1 MTIRRRLTLS
11 FLTILGLLGL
21 NLVIYFWGNHR
32 RQSTVEDLRRAVR
45 RQALISSVH
54 ENLDKIQKQVSLM
67 SQGVADPGGWA
78 RPEDVVHFKAQ
89 LAVIANQAGELRK
102 LSDAAERAAVDG
114 LAKAYTGLSA
124 SWSAAYA
131 NFGGNQAQAIAEVVI
146 HADPISEK
154 ILRGL
159 LPALQQE
166 EDERVEA
173 AGARFYRVARIT
185 DLLTILIFCSSTL
198 AATAVAYSLSRR
210 LTRGLSALTQ
220 GAESIGGGDLERC
233 IPVHGND
240 ELTDLARA
248 FNKMTGNLHA
258 ARADLTLAHEQ
269 EKEALRHSQELKAR
283 VAEAEEASRLKS
295 EFLATMSHEIRT
307 PMNGV
312 IGMTGLLLDTT
323 LTTEQRQYAEMVG
336 SSSEHL
342 LHIINDILDFSKI
355 EAGKLSLETVDFDLR
370 SAVEDVA
377 GLLAEQAQSK
387 GLDLCCIFRPDVPAQ
402 VAGDALRLRQILT
415 NLVGNAVKFT
425 ERGSVVVTV
434 SVAGAGGGGTSL
446 HFSVRDSGL
455 GIPAEHHPRLFQSF
469 SQVDGSDTRKYG
481 GTGLG
486 LAISKRLVELMDG
499 EIGVES
505 EPGKG
510 SDFWF
515 QVRFD
520 DRRAQ
525 QPPGADALQG
535 LRVLV
540 ADGQAASC
548 EALREL
554 LAHWRMNV
562 DSAETSC
569 LSLEM
574 LRAAVCE
581 GDPYR
586 LVILD
591 RQLQDS
597 GEPPLATTIGLDPKL
612 SATPMVMARPMLQ
625 RQGEGPGPDV
635 MVSGYLTKPFRQSQL
650 YDCLATAF
658 NIAVP
663 TAAGARRQGLKRR
676 LSQDLRILVAEDNVV
691 NQKVLVRL
699 LEKAGCAAEVVVN
712 GQEALDALHL
722 LPYDLVLM
730 DWQMPEM
737 NGFDATRAIRNY
749 ETQVARDGVIPSP
762 NSSFALAQ
770 SRTGRIPIVALTAN
784 VMAGDQQ
791 QCLDAGMDAYI
802 AKPVRPELLLEVIE
816 RLSGLH
822 QPVASSIDS

>member
-11 FLTILGLLGL
+11 FLTILSLFGL
-21 NLVIYFWGNHR
+21 NLVIYSWGNQR
-32 RQSTVEDLRRAVR
+32 RQASVEDMRRAFQ
-45 RQALISSVH
+45 RQALISSIH
-54 ENLDKIQKQVSLM
+54 ENVDKIQKQVSLM
-67 SQGVADPGGWA
+67 SQGVADPGRGA
-78 RPEDVVHFKAQ
+78 RPEDVAQFKAQ
-89 LAVIANQAGELRK
+89 LAVIARQGGELRK
-102 LSDAAERAAVDG
+102 LSDAAEHAAVDG
-114 LAKAYTGLSA
+114 LVKAYAGLSA

-131 NFGGNQAQAIAEVVI
+131 DFGGNQAQAIAEVAI

-159 LPALQQE
+159 LPELRRA
-166 EDERVEA
+166 EDERVEQ
-173 AGARFYRVARIT
+173 AGARFYRLARII
-185 DLLTILIFCSSTL
+185 DLLTIMIFCCSTL
-198 AATAVAYSLSRR
+198 AAIAVAYSLSRR
-210 LTRGLSALTQ
+210 LTRGIHELTE
-220 GAESIGGGDLERC
+220 GTESIGGGDLEQR
-233 IPVHGND
+233 ILVHGND

-312 IGMTGLLLDTT
+312 IGMTGLLMDTP
-323 LTTEQRQYAEMVG
+323 LTAEQREYAELVRTSG
-336 SSSEHL
+336 ENL

-370 SAVEDVA
+370 SVVEDVA
-377 GLLAEQAQSK
+377 GVLAGQAQSK

-402 VAGDALRLRQILT
+402 VAGDAARLRQILT

-434 SVAGAGGGGTSL
+434 SVAGTGGGGTSL
-446 HFSVRDSGL
+446 HFSVRDTGM

-469 SQVDGSDTRKYG
+469 SQVDGSSTRKYG

-486 LAISKRLVELMDG
+486 LAISKRLVEMMDG
-499 EIGVES
+499 EIGVNS

-515 QVRFD
+515 RVRFD
-520 DRRAQ
+520 DRLAQ
-525 QPPGADALQG
+525 QTAGGQALRG

-554 LAHWRMNV
+554 LAFWRMKV

-581 GDPYR
+581 GNPYR

-591 RQLQDS
+591 SELQET
-597 GEPPLATTIGLDPKL
+597 GEPPLATTIGRDPKL
-612 SATPMVMARPMLQ
+612 SATPLVMARPMLQ
-625 RQGEGPGPDV
+625 RQLECQDPDV
-635 MVSGYLTKPFRQSQL
+635 LVSGYLTKPFRQSQL
-650 YDCLATAF
+650 YDCLANAL

-663 TAAGARRQGLKRR
+663 TASGGRQPEVKRR
-676 LSQDLRILVAEDNVV
+676 LSQDLRILVAEDNAV
-691 NQKVLVRL
+691 NQKLLLWL
-699 LEKAGCAAEVVVN
+699 LEKAGCSADVAEN
-712 GQEALDALHL
+712 GQKAVEALHL
-722 LPYDLVLM
+722 RPYDVVLM

-737 NGFDATRAIRNY
+737 DGFDATRAIRNY
-749 ETQVARDGVIPSP
+749 EMQVAQGGVRPAP

-770 SRTGRIPIVALTAN
+770 SRNGRIPIVALTAN
-784 VMAGDQQ
+784 VMSGDRQL
-791 QCLDAGMDAYI
+791 CLDAGMDAYI
-802 AKPVRPELLLEVIE
+802 AKPVRPEMLLEVIE
-816 RLSGLH
+816 RLCGLN
-822 QPVASSIDS
+822 QPVASS